1 MISGLIETLGSQAF
15 RESVHKLIDLVV
27 GTQSKGLNRWDLNG
41 CVASVS
47 IAPLRIGVVDE

>member
-27 GTQSKGLNRWDLNG
+27 QSKRKCSIRFDCTTKNRR
-41 CVASVS
+41 C
-47 IAPLRIGVVDE
+47 